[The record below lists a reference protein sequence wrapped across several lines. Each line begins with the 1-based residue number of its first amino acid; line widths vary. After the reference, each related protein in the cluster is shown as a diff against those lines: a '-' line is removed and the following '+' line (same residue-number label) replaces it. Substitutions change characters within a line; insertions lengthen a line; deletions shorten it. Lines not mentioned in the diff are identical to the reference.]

1 MTLFKLYSS
10 LTTLSADQSSRRAA
24 LPAPSATQAL
34 AVLPSSAP
42 YGSPRTL
49 PALDP
54 VSTIDE
60 LSVAT

>member
-1 MTLFKLYSS
+1 LTLFKLYSS

-24 LPAPSATQAL
+24 LPATSATRAL

-42 YGSPRTL
+42 YGSPRAL
-49 PALDP
+49 PAPDP

-60 LSVAT
+60 LSV